1 MAVTVREAR
10 PEEYAAIGELT
21 VAAYSIFP
29 EVADP
34 GYLAELR
41 DVAGRAAVCPVYVAL
56 DEAGR
61 VVGGATY
68 VPGPDNPLAE
78 SERSGEAGIRM
89 LAVAPAAQG
98 RGVGTALA
106 RALVGRARAEGRR
119 GIALLSLPAM
129 TGAHRLYQRL
139 GFRRAPDRDWEPE
152 PGLILLGFEL
162 DLQGAGLSR
171 AAPRSGSAAG

>member
-1 MAVTVREAR
+1 VAVTVREAR
-10 PEEYAAIGELT
+10 PEEYPAIGELT

-41 DVAGRAAVCPVYVAL
+41 DAAGRAAVCPVYVAL
-56 DEAGR
+56 DDAGR

-106 RALVGRARAEGRR
+106 RALVERARAEGRR

-129 TGAHRLYQRL
+129 TGAHRLYERL

-162 DLQGAGLSR
+162 EFEGAGLNQ